1 MRSLKLFA
9 AVLVT
14 SMLFAFT
21 SKAQTSTY
29 YAGKWDVLV
38 KGTPQGDVHLKFA
51 LADSASAIKGT
62 YTNPE
67 DNKETPLTKTELKDG
82 KLTLYFTIQQYDL
95 SLVLSKKDED
105 NVTGSLM
112 GMFEST
118 GVRVKP

>member
-1 MRSLKLFA
+1 MKSFKLFA
-9 AVLVT
+9 AVLVAT
-14 SMLFAFT
+14 LLF
-21 SKAQTSTY
+21 SISSNAQTSAY

-51 LADSASAIKGT
+51 LADSASTIKGT
-62 YTNPE
+62 YTDPE
-67 DNKETPLTKTELKDG
+67 SNKEMPLTKTELKDG
-82 KLTLYFTIQQYDL
+82 KLTLNFTIQQYDL
-95 SLVLSKKDED
+95 SLVLNKKDED